1 MYTHTHA
8 HACVLDSPHFLR
20 CAACSLLCPA
30 LCVQQNLEAAR
41 RAAEDAALT
50 AENRHAKAVADGQA
64 TTQAAVA
71 AGEAAVAATT
81 TRLNEQRK
89 RELEAAAKRKAD
101 ELAAAQRQHEAAQ
114 RRLSQEH
121 AQALA
126 QREAELRDERRA
138 GEEALAAQHGA
149 AMAQQAKAMSDE
161 RAAAEALLNQRHDK
175 VTGELSTK
183 LRVTMQ
189 NLTSARE
196 RGDQLQDQLN
206 QTSQELQDTQAHVQ
220 RLIEENK

>member
-1 MYTHTHA
+1 M
-8 HACVLDSPHFLR
+8 
-20 CAACSLLCPA
+20 
-30 LCVQQNLEAAR
+30 QQNLEAAR
-41 RAAEDAALT
+41 RAAEDAALS

-138 GEEALAAQHGA
+138 GEEALVAQHGA
-149 AMAQQAKAMSDE
+149 AVIAPGP
-161 RAAAEALLNQRHDK
+161 RAVASVVRRCLDDPAYFARLREAARGLSHPNAAESIAVNVVAPLL
-175 VTGELSTK
+175 
-183 LRVTMQ
+183 
-189 NLTSARE
+189 
-196 RGDQLQDQLN
+196 
-206 QTSQELQDTQAHVQ
+206 
-220 RLIEENK
+220 